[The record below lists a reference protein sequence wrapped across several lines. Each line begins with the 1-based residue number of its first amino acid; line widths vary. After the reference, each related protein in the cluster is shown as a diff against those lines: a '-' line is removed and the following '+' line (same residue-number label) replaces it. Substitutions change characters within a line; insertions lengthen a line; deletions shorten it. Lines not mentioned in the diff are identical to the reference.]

1 MPETRYEDRTD
12 NVEEKLRLLRQ
23 ACRRGS
29 HDVAMSL
36 VESLKETLDFERQ
49 NHRDADVHPLQSP
62 TRPVDRLPAPWA
74 RCAVIA

>member
-36 VESLKETLDFERQ
+36 VESLKEALDFGRQ
-49 NHRDADVHPLQSP
+49 THRDADVEPLQSP
-62 TRPVDRLPAPWA
+62 TRPVDRLPAP
-74 RCAVIA
+74 